1 MDGCGGPPVRGWSGP
16 TTRATLARVT
26 DRPAPEHR
34 RPEGVSDATVEALG
48 KLSAALDH
56 VEDARGHLYAFHRL
70 MGSSETTLEEA
81 TALIR
86 EAGHDDIAD
95 ALDTAVLGRNPL
107 PGMWSFQMVE
117 AFDDGYYAEAKAIE
131 RRAID
136 ELMGGRRHVFEAEM
150 KELRRTRGREG
161 HEATPADADGTF

>member
-1 MDGCGGPPVRGWSGP
+1 MPDTSPDAQPES
-16 TTRATLARVT
+16 

-70 MGSSETTLEEA
+70 CGSAETTLEEA
-81 TALIR
+81 TAMIR
-86 EAGHDDIAD
+86 DAGHGDLAD
-95 ALDTAVLGRNPL
+95 ALDREVLGRNPL

-117 AFDDGYYAEAKAIE
+117 SYDDGYYAAAKGLQQ
-131 RRAID
+131 RATD
-136 ELMGGRRHVFEAEM
+136 ELVEGRRHVFEAEM
-150 KELRRTRGREG
+150 KELRRTRGAEG
-161 HEATPADADGTF
+161 HEATPADADGEV